1 MISGKKKIIRPLNP
15 IAAQRLTA
23 DFYKWERRG
32 RGWDVW
38 ENPVSLE
45 PPFAPDSSHEEFVIR
60 PVDDG
65 RKPSFMGRIING
77 IRAIAGSQNAGDE
90 NNSADGEVTSETE
103 REAPAGQADDCGLKE
118 IMVSLPSDQKITP
131 DLAEQFLLNL
141 NYCSYPISFEIIGSH
156 DSIFIQI
163 VCREKDFLQI
173 RQQLK
178 AYFPNLTYGEKKGH
192 LLGLFDPEKQHVIV
206 DFGLSNEFIRPIK
219 TFKNFDIDPLI
230 GIIGALE
237 NIEKGELGIVQV
249 IFQAVRNTWAEKIM
263 DSVLD
268 RDGQPFFLDA
278 PEMLQLAKEKVKNP
292 LFAAVTRVAGQST
305 ESHRSWEIARTLG
318 GCLIQLTD
326 PQSNELIPLNNDGYG
341 DIDHIADVLLRKTH
355 RSGMILNS
363 RELVSMVHLPSISV
377 QSRKLLRDSMKTKE
391 VPPIAVG
398 HRLKLGE
405 NLHHGKR
412 TAVTLSAEQRLKHT
426 YLIGATGTGKST
438 LQMNMIYQDII
449 NGDGVA
455 LLEAHGDLTDAVLG
469 LIPEERYDDVVLFD
483 PSDESYPIGLNI
495 LSAKSEIE
503 KNVLASDSAAAFR
516 RLSTSWGDQMT
527 SVLSNSIL
535 AFLESE
541 KGGTLF
547 DLRRFLIEKKY
558 RTEFLKTVKDPQVV
572 YYWLKEFPL
581 LVGKPLGPVLT
592 RLNTFLRPK
601 IIRNIVAQKRGLD
614 FDEILNTR
622 KIFLGKLAQGLIG
635 EENAYLLGTLI
646 VSAFNRAAMA
656 RQAKS
661 ISDRENFY
669 FYIDEFQNFITPS
682 MASILSGARKYHLGM
697 VLAHQD
703 LHQLWNRD
711 TEVAN
716 SVISN
721 PGTRIC
727 FRLGDFDSKKLAD
740 GFANFSAQDLQ
751 NLSVGEAIVRVDRM
765 EYDFNLRTFPPPRI
779 DPEQLRE
786 KQEALISLSR
796 KKYGVPKEEIET
808 FLEKDKV
815 WDIET
820 EKPSVKKPKKAVVED
835 SIANE
840 PEIPEKTEKRKRTPR
855 KEEKSPIEEKLK
867 NPEIPVV
874 EGKGGSQH
882 RYLQA
887 LIKRMAEEKGYRAII
902 EQQLPDGSGSVD
914 VGLEKN
920 GHKVACEISV
930 TTGEAQELKNIE
942 KCLVAGYEQVILC
955 SPEKKTLDKVRT
967 LLAENYGEFER
978 EKILL
983 YQPEE
988 LFFHFEEREAE
999 EAGKEKMVKGYKVK
1013 VNHKPLNERERREK
1027 REAIAQVILQS
1038 LQRNGGQE

>member
-1 MISGKKKIIRPLNP
+1 MMGGKQKISRLPNL
-15 IAAQRLTA
+15 IAARKRAA

-32 RGWDVW
+32 RGWHIW
-38 ENPVSLE
+38 ENPVGLE
-45 PPFAPDSSHEEFVIR
+45 PPFAPEKSNEEMECR
-60 PVDDG
+60 SEDDG
-65 RKPSFMGRIING
+65 RKPSLMGAIIKG
-77 IRAIAGSQNAGDE
+77 IRSIAGPQNAEDKT
-90 NNSADGEVTSETE
+90 NSTGEEITFKSEL
-103 REAPAGQADDCGLKE
+103 EAPARYEDDYGLKE
-118 IMVSLPSDQKITP
+118 IMISLPSDQKITP

-141 NYCSYPISFEIIGSH
+141 NYCSYPVSFEIIGSNT
-156 DSIFIQI
+156 SIFIQI
-163 VCREKDFLQI
+163 VCRDKDFLQV
-173 RQQLK
+173 RPQLK
-178 AYFPNLTYGEKKGH
+178 AYFPNLTYSEKDRN
-192 LLGLFDPEKQHVIV
+192 LRDVFDSQKETVIV
-206 DFGLSNEFIRPIK
+206 DFGLSYEFTRPIK

-230 GIIGALE
+230 GVVGALE
-237 NIEKGELGIVQV
+237 NLKKGELGIVQV
-249 IFQAVRNTWAEKIM
+249 LFQAALRPWAEKIM
-263 DSVLD
+263 GSVLD
-268 RDGQPFFLDA
+268 RDGQSFFLDA

-292 LFAAVTRVAGQST
+292 MFAVVTRVLGQSAQP
-305 ESHRSWEIARTLG
+305 HRSWEIAKTLG
-318 GCLIQLTD
+318 GCMFQLAD
-326 PQSNELIPLNNDGYG
+326 PQSNQLIPLKNDGYQ
-341 DIDHIADVLLRKTH
+341 DDDHAADVLSRTTH

-363 RELVSMVHLPSISV
+363 RELVSLVHLPSISV
-377 QSRKLLRDSMKTKE
+377 QSGKLVRDFIKTKE
-391 VPPIAVG
+391 VPPIAIG
-398 HRLKLGE
+398 HLLKLGE
-405 NLHHGKR
+405 NLHHGKS
-412 TAVTLSAEQRLKHT
+412 TVVSLSAEQRLKHT
-426 YLIGATGTGKST
+426 YLIGATGTGKSS
-438 LQMNMIYQDII
+438 LVLNMVRQDLN
-449 NGDGVA
+449 NGNGLAV
-455 LLEAHGDLTDAVLG
+455 LEGHGDLIDAILG
-469 LIPEERYDDVVLFD
+469 MIPKERYDDVVLFD
-483 PSDESYPIGLNI
+483 PSDENYPVGLNI

-535 AFLESE
+535 AFLESN

-572 YYWLKEFPL
+572 YYWHKEFPL

-614 FDEILNTR
+614 FGEILNNR

-635 EENAYLLGTLI
+635 EENAYLLGALI
-646 VSAFNRAAMA
+646 VSAFNRAALA

-661 ISDRENFY
+661 ISERENFF
-669 FYIDEFQNFITPS
+669 FYIDEFHNFITPS

-727 FRLGDFDSKKLAD
+727 FRLGDFDSKKLED
-740 GFANFSAQDLQ
+740 GFAYFNAQDLQ
-751 NLSVGEAIVRVDRM
+751 NLGVGEAIARVDRM
-765 EYDFNLRTFPPPRI
+765 EYDFNLRTFPPPQV
-779 DPEQLRE
+779 DSEQLRQ
-786 KQEALISLSR
+786 KQEELINLSR
-796 KKYGVPKEEIET
+796 KKYGVPKKEIEAL
-808 FLEKDKV
+808 LEMDKV
-815 WDIET
+815 WVIET
-820 EKPSVKKPKKAVVED
+820 EKPSADKPKT
-835 SIANE
+835 
-840 PEIPEKTEKRKRTPR
+840 PEKA
-855 KEEKSPIEEKLK
+855 EKSKKTSKKREKLPFQEK
-867 NPEIPVV
+867 LATPDIAVD

-902 EQQLPDGSGSVD
+902 EKQLPDGSGSVD

-955 SPEKKTLDKVRT
+955 SPEKKTLEKMGT
-967 LLAENYGEFER
+967 LLAARFEESDR
-978 EKILL
+978 KKIMLF
-983 YQPEE
+983 QPEQ
-988 LFFHFEEREAE
+988 LFSHFEEQ
-999 EAGKEKMVKGYKVK
+999 EAGEAGNEEMIKGYRVK
-1013 VNHKPLNERERREK
+1013 VNYKPLNEKEKREK

>member
-1 MISGKKKIIRPLNP
+1 MIGGKQKISRPLNP
-15 IAAQRLTA
+15 VAAQRRTA

-38 ENPVSLE
+38 DNPVGLE
-45 PPFAPDSSHEEFVIR
+45 PPFAPDNSNEEYTHR

-65 RKPSFMGRIING
+65 RKPTLLGSIING
-77 IRAIAGSQNAGDE
+77 IKAIASPGGTEDE
-90 NNSADGEVTSETE
+90 KNSDDNPIASETGS
-103 REAPAGQADDCGLKE
+103 EAPAEYEDDCGLKE
-118 IMVSLPSDQKITP
+118 IMIALPSDQKITP

-141 NYCSYPISFEIIGSH
+141 NYCTYPVSFEIIGSH
-156 DSIFIQI
+156 ASIFIQI
-163 VCREKDFLQI
+163 VCRDKDFLQV

-178 AYFPNLTYGEKKGH
+178 AYFPNLTYSEKDGRMRE
-192 LLGLFDPEKQHVIV
+192 LFDSEKETVIV
-206 DFGLSNEFIRPIK
+206 DFGLSHEFTRPIK

-230 GIIGALE
+230 GVIGALE
-237 NIEKGELGIVQV
+237 NLEKGELGIAQV
-249 IFQAVRNTWAEKIM
+249 LFQAARRPWAEKIM
-263 DSVLD
+263 GSVLD

-278 PEMLQLAKEKVKNP
+278 PEMLQLAKEKVKSP
-292 LFAAVTRVAGQST
+292 LFAAVARVLGQSAQ
-305 ESHRSWEIARTLG
+305 SHRSWEIAKALG
-318 GCLIQLTD
+318 GCLIQLAD
-326 PQSNELIPLNNDGYG
+326 PQSNQLIPLKNDGYK
-341 DIDHIADVLLRKTH
+341 DDDHAADVLSRTTH

-363 RELVSMVHLPSISV
+363 RELVSLVHLPSISV
-377 QSRKLLRDSMKTKE
+377 QSRKLVRDSMKTKE
-391 VPPIAVG
+391 VPLIAIG
-398 HRLKLGE
+398 HLLKLGE

-412 TAVTLSAEQRLKHT
+412 TAVSLSAEQRLKHT

-438 LQMNMIYQDII
+438 LLMNMIYQDIK

-455 LLEAHGDLTDAVLG
+455 VLEAHGDLTDAILG
-469 LIPEERYDDVVLFD
+469 LIPEERYDDVILFD
-483 PSDESYPIGLNI
+483 PSDESYPVGLNI

-535 AFLESE
+535 AFLESD

-547 DLRRFLIEKKY
+547 DLRRFLIEKTY

-572 YYWLKEFPL
+572 YYWQKEFPL

-601 IIRNIVAQKRGLD
+601 IIRNIVAQRRGLD

-622 KIFLGKLAQGLIG
+622 KIFLAKLAQGLIG

-646 VSAFNRAAMA
+646 VSAINRAAMA
-656 RQAKS
+656 RQAMN

-669 FYIDEFQNFITPS
+669 FYLDEFQNFVTPS

-740 GFANFSAQDLQ
+740 GFANFNSQDLQ
-751 NLSVGEAIVRVDRM
+751 NLSLGEAIVRIDRI
-765 EYDFNLRTFPPPRI
+765 EYDFNLRTFPSPQI
-779 DPEQLRE
+779 DSERLRE
-786 KQEALISLSR
+786 RQEALISLSR
-796 KKYGVPKEEIET
+796 KKYGVSKEEIEA
-808 FLEKDKV
+808 FQEKDKV
-815 WDIET
+815 WVVET
-820 EKPSVKKPKKAVVED
+820 EKPSAKEPKKALTED
-835 SIANE
+835 DKTNE
-840 PEIPEKTEKRKRTPR
+840 PETPKKAEKKKRAPK
-855 KEEKSPIEEKLK
+855 KEEKSPIEEKLI
-867 NPEIPVV
+867 NPEIPVI
-874 EGKGGSQH
+874 EGKGGTQH

-902 EQQLPDGSGSVD
+902 EQPLPDGSGSVD
-914 VGLEKN
+914 VGLEKD

-955 SPEKKTLDKVRT
+955 SPEKKTLEKVKA
-967 LLAENYGEFER
+967 LLAEKYEESEK

-983 YQPEE
+983 FRPEE
-988 LFFHFEEREAE
+988 LFFHFEEQSTG
-999 EAGKEKMVKGYKVK
+999 EAGKEEMVKGYRVK
-1013 VNHKPLNERERREK
+1013 VNYKPLNEKERREK